1 MGLND
6 YVDLDTVHQPFSGTL
21 VPTSWGHGI
30 ANNFDVLW
38 RPPVLV
44 ASRSS
49 LPHSGTPA
57 IDELRSMAN
66 DEVTDM
72 EWTEIKEHYGDF
84 FNISDI
90 SPSVFVVP
98 QTGFYAVH
106 CKAIFDFDGL
116 SNATAKAFVAFVY
129 SDAISTT
136 SDDTT
141 NYLLRSSADISVEHI
156 SLGGICRLVA
166 GWNIRFVAYQNS
178 GDRAHLSG
186 SCSIGYLGGQ

>member
-1 MGLND
+1 MGIE
-6 YVDLDTVHQPFSGTL
+6 YVDLDAVHQPTNGAL

-38 RPPVLV
+38 RPPVFV

-57 IDELRSMAN
+57 IDELRSIAN

-72 EWTEIKEHYGDF
+72 EWGEIKEHNGDF
-84 FNISDI
+84 YNISDT
-90 SPSVFVVP
+90 SPSVLVVP
-98 QTGFYAVH
+98 KTGFYAVH
-106 CKAIFDFDGL
+106 CKSIFGFDGL
-116 SNATAKAFVAFVY
+116 SNPTPKAFVAFVY
-129 SDAISTT
+129 SDDT
-136 SDDTT
+136 DDTE

-156 SLGGICRLVA
+156 SLGGICRLTA

-186 SCSIGYLGGQ
+186 SCSIGYLGGI